1 MLSKWLGGL
10 ALAAIVLSAPA
21 SRAGE
26 LTNEQ
31 KDQFGK
37 FIHEYIVSHPELI
50 KEAAEEL
57 DRRDKAAESADRE
70 KTMASEAAKLFRS
83 PNQSV
88 VGNPDGDVTLVE
100 FFDYNCGYCK
110 QSLATVTKLIEGDPK
125 LRVVLKDFAILGP
138 DFVETAEVAT
148 AARQQLKGPK
158 FWEFH
163 KRLLG
168 VRGHVGKAQ
177 AVAVAKELGADVDQL
192 EKDIEESGDARR
204 ARRDRGARRKAA
216 FQRNAVLG
224 HRPGR
229 LCRRPVFPGNE
240 GQGRQRPQMRQVE
253 LLTPTSAEAGLSTA
267 Q

>member
-1 MLSKWLGGL
+1 MLSKVLGGL
-10 ALAAIVLSAPA
+10 VLAAAVLSASA

-31 KDQFGK
+31 KEQFGK
-37 FIHEYIVSHPELI
+37 FIHEYVVSHPELI

-57 DRRDKAAESADRE
+57 DRRDKAAELADRE
-70 KTMASEAAKLFRS
+70 KTMASEGGKLFHS
-83 PNQSV
+83 PGQAV

-125 LRVVLKDFAILGP
+125 LRVVLKDFPILGP
-138 DFVETAEVAT
+138 DSVETAEVAT

-177 AVAVAKELGADVDQL
+177 AIAVAKELGADADQL
-192 EKDIEESGDARR
+192 EKDMKSPATRAALAESEELAEKLHFSGTPSWVVGQDAYVGGLSFPEMKAKIDNVRKC
-204 ARRDRGARRKAA
+204 GKAA
-216 FQRNAVLG
+216 
-224 HRPGR
+224 
-229 LCRRPVFPGNE
+229 C
-240 GQGRQRPQMRQVE
+240 
-253 LLTPTSAEAGLSTA
+253 
-267 Q
+267 